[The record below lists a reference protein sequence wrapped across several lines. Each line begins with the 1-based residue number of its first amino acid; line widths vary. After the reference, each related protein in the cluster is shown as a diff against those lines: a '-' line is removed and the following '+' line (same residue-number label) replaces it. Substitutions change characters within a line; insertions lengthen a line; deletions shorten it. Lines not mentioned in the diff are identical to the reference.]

1 MLFSGEGMMCS
12 RTREVQVLS
21 AGRSPSL
28 QLHDVSTW
36 REKARKRL
44 RPLRPHCAAAPPVH
58 HGEQLSARLTT
69 RWIEKKARKG
79 GGGGGGK
86 LSCLCLSTRTSPLIV
101 GLVIFLDFSPVPV
114 VCSRPEKDCRE
125 TLAGVLLGSFAV
137 VGSQVREGKMKRKQL
152 LTTSS
157 SCP

>member
-1 MLFSGEGMMCS
+1 MCS
-12 RTREVQVLS
+12 RAREVQVLS

-28 QLHDVSTW
+28 QLHNVPAW
-36 REKARKRL
+36 REMARKRL
-44 RPLRPHCAAAPPVH
+44 RPLLPHSAAAPPVH

-69 RWIEKKARKG
+69 RWIQKKARKDG
-79 GGGGGGK
+79 GGRGGK
-86 LSCLCLSTRTSPLIV
+86 LSCLCLSTRTSPLSV

-114 VCSRPEKDCRE
+114 VCSRPEKDSRE

-157 SCP
+157 S

>member
-1 MLFSGEGMMCS
+1 MCS
-12 RTREVQVLS
+12 RARKVQVLS

-28 QLHDVSTW
+28 QLHNVPTW

-44 RPLRPHCAAAPPVH
+44 RPLPPHCAAAPPVH
-58 HGEQLSARLTT
+58 HGEQLSARLPT
-69 RWIEKKARKG
+69 RWIETKKSRKG
-79 GGGGGGK
+79 GGGGRGGK
-86 LSCLCLSTRTSPLIV
+86 LSCLCLSTRTSPLSV
-101 GLVIFLDFSPVPV
+101 GLGIFVDFSPVPV
-114 VCSRPEKDCRE
+114 VCSRPEKGCRE

-137 VGSQVREGKMKRKQL
+137 VGSQVREGKMRRKQL